1 MAGRHL
7 RGIHFLEP
15 FLWKEKYTA
24 GVTRFKPANQKIGR
38 VAVDIGKGKIFI
50 LIFYESCKG
59 DQLFW
64 YDLAKKEEQGMA
76 WAVAKKLLQEWK
88 AICC

>member
-1 MAGRHL
+1 
-7 RGIHFLEP
+7 
-15 FLWKEKYTA
+15 
-24 GVTRFKPANQKIGR
+24 
-38 VAVDIGKGKIFI
+38 VDIGKGKIFI

-76 WAVAKKLLQEWK
+76 WAVAKKLLQE
-88 AICC
+88 